1 MSISYN
7 RHLNLN
13 SSSHA
18 RQRWKDEDSF
28 EYMNLATH
36 RDPEQFVYLP
46 ETVSL
51 TDPLYVFPFASS
63 KHSVTSG
70 LLVLAPV
77 VNELVEAEEGVVVV
91 IEEHKG
97 TSQSSHAPS
106 GSL

>member
-1 MSISYN
+1 
-7 RHLNLN
+7 
-13 SSSHA
+13 
-18 RQRWKDEDSF
+18 
-28 EYMNLATH
+28 MNLATH

-70 LLVLAPV
+70 LLVLTLV
-77 VNELVEAEEGVVVV
+77 VDELVEANEEAVETVLELATVEADEEKLEEGVVVV